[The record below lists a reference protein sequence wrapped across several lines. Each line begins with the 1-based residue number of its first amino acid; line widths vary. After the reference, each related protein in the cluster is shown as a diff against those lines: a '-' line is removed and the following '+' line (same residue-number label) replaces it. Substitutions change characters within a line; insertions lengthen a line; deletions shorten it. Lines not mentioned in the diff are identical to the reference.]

1 MTPRDLTGLAL
12 TRSERIIV
20 VTLSYLFI
28 APGVYKNLR
37 RLYTYLRRLLLE
49 ASRHKQRKRLQQRD
63 QILKAESMA
72 SSIYIVDAAFKRTLI
87 KVTPGKYLRE
97 VLDDVC
103 KSKKLNPESYTLKTQ
118 AGKLLDLS
126 QPFRL
131 SGLSAGAKLQLV
143 QASRSPSVVNVAL
156 SLPESEGGGRLS
168 DKFPSTTSLWLV
180 LRKFEEGVAGGGKK
194 LNLTQR
200 GKPSG
205 DSGAGRLLY
214 EAPYVNAMG
223 RTLEG
228 FGELQKTLAQ
238 LGLNGGSCMLR
249 LGWKMS
255 DVPIEIAMGEITE
268 FFARQDGA
276 EGEVNGEAK
285 DVQKPEERIVRGEK
299 ELNGNVLQAPIVSE
313 DSMQGVQ
320 PTPDTNGDLE
330 TASELPQASQPDPEQ
345 PSEEPPTNP
354 APSDPPP
361 PSFQPADG
369 LSVFL
374 PPSSPT
380 PAAALHN
387 PDPSIYDPTIAHAKA
402 HQAALERSSRNT
414 RLLSD
419 KELDA
424 LASEKAAKLSAVRS
438 VTIRVRYPDQSM
450 VETEFAAAATASEV
464 YGKVRGTLQHSDAGF
479 ELRYLG
485 DKGQALLPD
494 AEQTT
499 LVRGL
504 GFRGKVLVLFAWKA
518 DVSAEIRTGPVLRED
533 LRSRAQ
539 ELKVDLPEAEAV
551 AAESKDGE
559 VKPEAPKKEKGKGMS
574 EERMKK
580 FLGFGKR

>member
-1 MTPRDLTGLAL
+1 
-12 TRSERIIV
+12 
-20 VTLSYLFI
+20 
-28 APGVYKNLR
+28 
-37 RLYTYLRRLLLE
+37 
-49 ASRHKQRKRLQQRD
+49 
-63 QILKAESMA
+63 MA

-214 EAPYVNAMG
+214 EAPYVNVMG

-255 DVPIEIAMGEITE
+255 DVPIEIAMGKITE
-268 FFARQDGA
+268 FFVGKDGA
-276 EGEVNGEAK
+276 EGEVNGEERDAPK
-285 DVQKPEERIVRGEK
+285 TEEKVAREETETNGDV
-299 ELNGNVLQAPIVSE
+299 LAAPIANQ
-313 DSMQGVQ
+313 DSMQDVQ
-320 PTPDTNGDLE
+320 PTPEPDGQVE
-330 TASELPQASQPDPEQ
+330 AHPELPTPSQPDPEQ
-345 PSEEPPTNP
+345 ALSQTPTSTTP
-354 APSDPPP
+354 AELPQTV
-361 PSFQPADG
+361 QPTDG

-380 PAAALHN
+380 PAAALHQ

-424 LASEKAAKLSAVRS
+424 MASEKAAKLSAVRS

-450 VETEFAAAATASEV
+450 VETDFQASAAASEV
-464 YGKVRGTLQHSDAGF
+464 YTKVRTTLQHSDAGF

-485 DKGQALLPD
+485 EKGQALLPD
-494 AEQTT
+494 TDKTT

-518 DVSAEIRTGPVLRED
+518 EVPAEVRSGPVLREE

-551 AAESKDGE
+551 ASEAKIGE
-559 VKPEAPKKEKGKGMS
+559 VKPEAPEKDKGKGMS

-580 FLGFGKR
+580 FLGFGKK